1 MGRLR
6 SWADR
11 AIEPIV
17 WLDTL
22 LTYIFLYLPIVVL
35 ILYSFS
41 ASRYAL
47 VWGGFSLE
55 AYRKLLT
62 DPEIAPALGNSVIV
76 ASLSTAIATVLG
88 TALALALERA
98 HFRWQR
104 SIEAFVYLPIVIP
117 EIVMAVG
124 LLLFFAQ
131 VLRPLLGTL
140 GLTVSPLPAVIAGHV
155 AFSISY
161 VMVVV
166 RARLRDLDRSLEE
179 AALDLGATPA
189 QVLRRVTLPLLTPA
203 IISGA
208 LLAFTLSLD
217 DFYVTYFSTTGGSG
231 FKTLPLYLYAL
242 GGRAAIPPQ
251 MNAVATLMLLAS
263 LTLVAL
269 AQASLDVHR
278 AGRHGEQSRRN
289 PVSYGGDR
297 I

>member
-11 AIEPIV
+11 ALEPIL

-35 ILYSFS
+35 VLYSFS

-55 AYRKLLT
+55 PYRKLLA

-76 ASLSTAIATVLG
+76 ALLSTALATVLG

-98 HFRWQR
+98 RFRWQR

-131 VLRPLLGTL
+131 VLRPLLG
-140 GLTVSPLPAVIAGHV
+140 SPLPAVIAGHV

-166 RARLRDLDRSLEE
+166 RARLRTLDRSLEE
-179 AALDLGATPA
+179 AALDLGATPG

-217 DFYVTYFSTTGGSG
+217 DFYVTYFATTGGSG

-251 MNAVATLMLLAS
+251 INAVATLMLLAS
-263 LTLVAL
+263 LTLVAVAFL
-269 AQASLDVHR
+269 IQRRHPSPLLPSPSE
-278 AGRHGEQSRRN
+278 GR
-289 PVSYGGDR
+289 GDG
-297 I
+297 

>member
-11 AIEPIV
+11 ALEPIL

-22 LTYIFLYLPIVVL
+22 LTYLFLYLPIVVL
-35 ILYSFS
+35 VLYSFS

-55 AYRKLLT
+55 AYTKLLT
-62 DPEIAPALGNSVIV
+62 DPEIALALSNSVIV
-76 ASLSTAIATVLG
+76 ALVSTALATVLG
-88 TALALALERA
+88 TGLALALERTRLR
-98 HFRWQR
+98 FQGGV
-104 SIEAFVYLPIVIP
+104 EVLVYLPIVIP

-131 VLRPLLGTL
+131 VLRPLLSTL
-140 GLTVSPLPAVIAGHV
+140 GLTLSPLPTVIVGHV

-179 AALDLGATPA
+179 AALDLGATPL
-189 QVLRRVTLPLLTPA
+189 QVLRKVTLPLLTPA

-242 GGRAAIPPQ
+242 QGRAAIPPQ
-251 MNAVATLMLLAS
+251 MNAAATVMLGASLMLI
-263 LTLVAL
+263 AL
-269 AQASLDVHR
+269 ALLVQR
-278 AGRHGEQSRRN
+278 RGRRG
-289 PVSYGGDR
+289 
-297 I
+297 

>member
-1 MGRLR
+1 
-6 SWADR
+6 
-11 AIEPIV
+11 
-17 WLDTL
+17 
-22 LTYIFLYLPIVVL
+22 
-35 ILYSFS
+35 
-41 ASRYAL
+41 
-47 VWGGFSLE
+47 
-55 AYRKLLT
+55 
-62 DPEIAPALGNSVIV
+62 
-76 ASLSTAIATVLG
+76 
-88 TALALALERA
+88 
-98 HFRWQR
+98 
-104 SIEAFVYLPIVIP
+104 VIP

-131 VLRPLLGTL
+131 VLRPLLDTL
-140 GLTVSPLPAVIAGHV
+140 SPLPAVIAGHV

-289 PVSYGGDR
+289 PVRGDR

>member
-11 AIEPIV
+11 ALEPIL

-22 LTYIFLYLPIVVL
+22 LTYLFLYLPIGVL

-55 AYRKLLT
+55 AYTKLLT
-62 DPEIAPALGNSVIV
+62 DPEIALALSNSVIV
-76 ASLSTAIATVLG
+76 ALVSTALATVLG
-88 TALALALERA
+88 TGLALALERA
-98 HFRWQR
+98 RLRFQGGV
-104 SIEAFVYLPIVIP
+104 EVLVYLPIVIP

-131 VLRPLLGTL
+131 VLRPLLSTL
-140 GLTVSPLPAVIAGHV
+140 GLTLSPLPTVIVGHV

-179 AALDLGATPA
+179 AALDLGATPL
-189 QVLRRVTLPLLTPA
+189 QVLRKVTLPLLTPA

-242 GGRAAIPPQ
+242 QGRAAIPPQ
-251 MNAVATLMLLAS
+251 MNAAATVMLGASLMLI
-263 LTLVAL
+263 AL
-269 AQASLDVHR
+269 ALLVQR
-278 AGRHGEQSRRN
+278 RGRRG
-289 PVSYGGDR
+289 
-297 I
+297 

>member
-11 AIEPIV
+11 ALEPIL

-22 LTYIFLYLPIVVL
+22 LTYLFLYLPIGVL

-55 AYRKLLT
+55 AYTKLLT
-62 DPEIAPALGNSVIV
+62 DPEIALALSNSVIV
-76 ASLSTAIATVLG
+76 ALVSTALATVLG
-88 TALALALERA
+88 TGLALALERA
-98 HFRWQR
+98 RLRFQ
-104 SIEAFVYLPIVIP
+104 EGVEVLVYLPIVIP

-131 VLRPLLGTL
+131 VLRPLLSTL
-140 GLTVSPLPAVIAGHV
+140 GLTLSPLPTVIVGHV

-179 AALDLGATPA
+179 AALDLGATPL
-189 QVLRRVTLPLLTPA
+189 QVLRKVTLPLLTPA

-242 GGRAAIPPQ
+242 QGRAAIPPQ
-251 MNAVATLMLLAS
+251 MNAVATVMLGASLMLI
-263 LTLVAL
+263 AL
-269 AQASLDVHR
+269 ALLVQR
-278 AGRHGEQSRRN
+278 RGRRG
-289 PVSYGGDR
+289 
-297 I
+297 